1 MADKRAVEWKEA
13 FNLFDKDN
21 DNKIA
26 TSELG
31 TVMRS
36 LGASPTQAE
45 VQEMIKVCIDVAKLP
60 SAPYARVERMIVRSR
75 SRFARPFLCYG
86 VGGLFASVLSAHRLL
101 PWN

>member
-1 MADKRAVEWKEA
+1 MADARTVEWKEA

-45 VQEMIKVCIDVAKLP
+45 VQEMIKVSLHQ
-60 SAPYARVERMIVRSR
+60 S
-75 SRFARPFLCYG
+75 
-86 VGGLFASVLSAHRLL
+86 LFKVKSTIF
-101 PWN
+101 